1 MKNDELDQLLKS
13 AVVPERPPE
22 FWAELPRRVAAKIH
36 WQAQRPAPPPAAP
49 HGFNFLNWA
58 IGGAVVAVVLGI
70 SFLLQPG
77 AASRA
82 SAHRLVRAEKC
93 YREVEAMFPNQ
104 VQAII
109 FDEHGPRVV
118 LADKADVPN
127 SPPVYLRICGPRGC
141 QEVVT
146 FSGQQVRVNGDVCDV
161 LLDSAGNV
169 LVVGQQVVWSSSDLL
184 GRDAGH
190 RIEARALKAAS

>member
-1 MKNDELDQLLKS
+1 MNNDELDMLLKS
-13 AVVPERPPE
+13 AAVPEHPPE
-22 FWAELPRRVAAKIH
+22 FWAELPQRIAAKIH
-36 WQAQRPAPPPAAP
+36 WQAQRSVAQTNEPR
-49 HGFNFLNWA
+49 GFDFLNWA
-58 IGGAVVAVVLGI
+58 IGSAVVAVVLGI
-70 SFLLQPG
+70 TFLLQPG

-82 SAHRLVRAEKC
+82 TASRLVRAEKC

-118 LADKADVPN
+118 LSEKADVPN

-146 FSGQQVRVNGDVCDV
+146 FSGQRVQVNGDVCDV

-169 LVVGQQVVWSSSDLL
+169 LIVGQQAVWSSSDLP
-184 GRDAGH
+184 GRDAGQ

>member
-13 AVVPERPPE
+13 APVPERTPE
-22 FWAELPRRVAAKIH
+22 FWAELPQRIAAKTH
-36 WQAQRPAPPPAAP
+36 WQAQRPATSVAEPR
-49 HGFNFLNWA
+49 GFNWLNWA
-58 IGGAVVAVVLGI
+58 IGGAVVAVVLCI

-77 AASRA
+77 PASRA
-82 SAHRLVRAEKC
+82 SANRLVRAEKC

-118 LADKADVPN
+118 LSEKADVPD

-146 FSGQQVRVNGDVCDV
+146 FSGQQLRVNGDVCDV

-169 LVVGQQVVWSSSDLL
+169 LLVGQTIVWSGNSPDRPV
-184 GRDAGH
+184 GRF
-190 RIEARALKAAS
+190 RIEGSSIKTPS